1 MIQKPSM
8 IIYDVN
14 QAKKVTVFNLN
25 IQNVAR

>member
-1 MIQKPSM
+1 M